1 VKVVDKIKEGLVLSI
16 EILPPN
22 RGQNIDEIYSVLDQL
37 MHFPINFINVT
48 RHAPEMTY
56 VELNE
61 RIVKVPKVKRPGTV
75 GITAALMRRYSVDV
89 VPHVLC
95 YGMNKY
101 QIEDM
106 LIDLNL
112 IGVENLFVIRGEYE
126 NQSAEIEKD
135 SYKHASELVKQ
146 ISDMNNCKYLYPCE
160 NAHPTDFCIGVA
172 GYPEKHFESPNLEE
186 DMRHLKE
193 KVDMGADYIITQMV
207 FDFDVYKRFVEMAR
221 KLSINVPI
229 IPGIKPVVSLKSIYS
244 IPRKFFVNIP
254 ESFVKEMQE
263 AKTEKE
269 EFTIGLKYTS
279 QLVERLIDFGAPGI
293 HVFTMGRGQ
302 STKTLLEMI
311 FGKQ

>member
-1 VKVVDKIKEGLVLSI
+1 VKVIDKIKEGQVLSI

-22 RGQNIDEIYSVLDQL
+22 RGQDIEEIYSALDQL
-37 MHFPINFINVT
+37 MQYPINFINVT

-75 GITAALMRRYSVDV
+75 GITAALMRRYNVDV

-126 NQSAEIEKD
+126 NQSAEVEKE
-135 SYKHASELVKQ
+135 SYRHASELVKQ
-146 ISDMNNCKYLYPCE
+146 ISNMNKCEYLYPCE
-160 NAHPTDFCIGVA
+160 NAHPTNFCIGVA

-193 KVDMGADYIITQMV
+193 KVDMDAHYIITQMV
-207 FDFDVYKRFVEMAR
+207 FDANVYKRFVEMAR
-221 KLSINVPI
+221 ALSINVPI
-229 IPGIKPVVSLKSIYS
+229 IPGIKPIVSLKSIYS

-254 ESFVKEMQE
+254 ESFVREMQE

-269 EFTIGLKYTS
+269 EFRIGVDYTAR
-279 QLVERLIDFGAPGI
+279 LVEELLNYGAPGI

-302 STKTLLEMI
+302 STKAVFERV
-311 FGKQ
+311 FGK